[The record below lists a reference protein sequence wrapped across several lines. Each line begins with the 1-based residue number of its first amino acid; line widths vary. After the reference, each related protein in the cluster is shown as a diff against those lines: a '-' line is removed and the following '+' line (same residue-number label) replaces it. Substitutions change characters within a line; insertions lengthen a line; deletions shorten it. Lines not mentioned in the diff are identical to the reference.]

1 MALTINQIV
10 TTNER
15 NHIMINSGTM
25 GMPLHFGKMP
35 RWLTERMGKMGA
47 GIVESIAYNY
57 GKSEVL
63 TRLSDPNWFQ
73 AFGAV
78 MGMQWN
84 SSGVTA
90 SVLGSL
96 RRKINPMSHEL
107 GIYIAGGKGKY
118 SYLAPKQ
125 VRALSDKNGLNG
137 DELVKSCEM
146 TRRIDNNAIM
156 DGYNLYQQYF
166 ILTDENEWAAISQ
179 GMNTKNRRA
188 RRYHWHSPTV
198 RSFVDDPHTGIVGEK
213 GKPIINL
220 ADSRAVV
227 SRNNIV
233 DMIQENPDRILN
245 EVKNI
250 SLPNRHDVR
259 ENDVNIN
266 RLGAVLNV
274 AYNNGIDNFEDLVML
289 KGVGPRTLK
298 SLALVSEVIHGDS
311 SRFEDPSRF
320 SFAVGGKDG
329 RPHPIDTKAFDE
341 SIEMLEDSV
350 EKSKL
355 GDNDKSKAIKRLH
368 RAVKET
374 ESTQLPFVS
383 LLEDLIDFEWN
394 HAEKEGGMTFM
405 GKTIKDVTRAI
416 TSIQNTV
423 LYGNKDKD

>member
-1 MALTINQIV
+1 
-10 TTNER
+10 
-15 NHIMINSGTM
+15 
-25 GMPLHFGKMP
+25 
-35 RWLTERMGKMGA
+35 
-47 GIVESIAYNY
+47 
-57 GKSEVL
+57 
-63 TRLSDPNWFQ
+63 
-73 AFGAV
+73 
-78 MGMQWN
+78 
-84 SSGVTA
+84 
-90 SVLGSL
+90 
-96 RRKINPMSHEL
+96 
-107 GIYIAGGKGKY
+107 
-118 SYLAPKQ
+118 
-125 VRALSDKNGLNG
+125 
-137 DELVKSCEM
+137 
-146 TRRIDNNAIM
+146 
-156 DGYNLYQQYF
+156 
-166 ILTDENEWAAISQ
+166 
-179 GMNTKNRRA
+179 
-188 RRYHWHSPTV
+188 
-198 RSFVDDPHTGIVGEK
+198 VDDPHTGIVGEK

-259 ENDVNIN
+259 EEDVNIN

-423 LYGNKDKD
+423 LYGNDDKD